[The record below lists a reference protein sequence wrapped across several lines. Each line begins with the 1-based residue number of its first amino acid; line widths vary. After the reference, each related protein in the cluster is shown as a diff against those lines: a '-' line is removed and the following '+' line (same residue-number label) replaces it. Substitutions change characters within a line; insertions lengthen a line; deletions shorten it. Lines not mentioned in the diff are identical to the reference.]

1 MEREELTCNDLRY
14 NNFKVFELCGY
25 KAVMK
30 KLEKKYSVHH
40 KKRKIGNFTIGSN
53 WVEVK
58 HLTCTQRFWFKEY
71 ENFWHGW
78 PDDKKC
84 FWTRNKEFY
93 VQRYQGELKIN

>member
-1 MEREELTCNDLRY
+1 MIELDTVLRMVLGP
-14 NNFKVFELCGY
+14 K
-25 KAVMK
+25 
-30 KLEKKYSVHH
+30 SQ
-40 KKRKIGNFTIGSN
+40 KRKIGNFTIGSN

-58 HLTCTQRFWFKEY
+58 HLTALRGFGLKC

>member
-40 KKRKIGNFTIGSN
+40 KKRKIGKKTLIRANAN
-53 WVEVK
+53 K
-58 HLTCTQRFWFKEY
+58 YAHNKL
-71 ENFWHGW
+71 
-78 PDDKKC
+78 DK
-84 FWTRNKEFY
+84 
-93 VQRYQGELKIN
+93 

>member
-1 MEREELTCNDLRY
+1 MGL
-14 NNFKVFELCGY
+14 
-25 KAVMK
+25 KA
-30 KLEKKYSVHH
+30 
-40 KKRKIGNFTIGSN
+40 KKRKIGNFTVGSN

-71 ENFWHGW
+71 ENYWHGW

-93 VQRYQGELKIN
+93 VQRYQGELKLN